1 MNTNRKNGDSLYNQL
16 FIPIMFPPSQAL
28 LINITPFFLV
38 FGRDAPTLETIS
50 FDLPVHPLP
59 PDHYAKHMLSRMQIA
74 HQRFSQIKSDLRHHQ
89 KDICDRKARFLEIPS
104 GKVVYIRKE
113 PQTTRSGQA
122 TQFLRTFDGPF
133 QVIGHPYDRTDLL
146 TLKKLSTGHV
156 LPHPVNIEKSY
167 VIFFCIKRER
177 MCNRTGR

>member
-1 MNTNRKNGDSLYNQL
+1 MSSSSPSEPTSNPELTTTLSNMQQSLQN
-16 FIPIMFPPSQAL
+16 
-28 LINITPFFLV
+28 
-38 FGRDAPTLETIS
+38 
-50 FDLPVHPLP
+50 LPVHPLP

-74 HQRFSQIKSDLRHHQ
+74 HQRFSQIKSDLRRHQ
-89 KDICDRKARFLEIPS
+89 KAIYDRKARFLAIPS

-122 TQFLRTFDGPF
+122 TRFLRTFDGPF

-156 LPHPVNIEKSY
+156 LPHPVNIEKCV
-167 VIFFCIKRER
+167 VIPDQETYDLQPPNDALVEPR
-177 MCNRTGR
+177 G